1 MKIESDVEEV
11 IEGMKLPFELVP
23 LQKEDA
29 LSAVR
34 SGRFGLFYAVGGGKT
49 VVSTVVSKLWEDDHT
64 LVVCPPILLPQW
76 EEWLHTCQ
84 ELDTSIFAGP
94 KRTTGML
101 NHRWVIMSH
110 AIFRDSFITILQQF
124 KGKTVNVLLDEAQ
137 SIKNPKSKLYKCILQ
152 FVAPDRNLLMLT
164 ATPTSKPQDT
174 YTYMKLKTPTVY
186 RSMGHWTNVHVDKVD
201 IFGAIT
207 AYKNLDML
215 AENFS
220 LKAVARTK
228 RDLFGDNL
236 DPIFQPMQ
244 YDLAPAHLKLYHK
257 LAEEQLLLLDNGEKI
272 DATSAQRLRHALQQ
286 IVLNYARF
294 SGRETDKATGLD
306 LLDEVIEEVDP
317 MKPGNSKLAIW
328 TYYKNSSRLVTS
340 YLQEKYGKQAVVAA
354 YSEVDSAKSVKA
366 IMNDDNCRILVG
378 QPSSV
383 GVGLNLHHVC
393 SEMLFLEQATT
404 PMQTRQAIGR
414 VDRAGQ
420 KIKPTI
426 RFAQARGTIQIA
438 MFKDLLRNDD
448 LVTQVE
454 RTPKSLRDEIFGA

>member
-1 MKIESDVEEV
+1 MKLPSDVDEV
-11 IEGMKLPFELVP
+11 IAAMKLPFQLVD

-29 LSAVR
+29 LEACER
-34 SGRFGLFYAVGGGKT
+34 GRFGLFYAVGGGKT
-49 VVSTVVSKLWEDDHT
+49 VVSTVTAKLWEDDHT
-64 LVVCPPILLPQW
+64 IVVCPPILLPQW
-76 EEWLHTCQ
+76 EEWLHACQ
-84 ELDTSIFAGP
+84 EFDTSVFAGP
-94 KRTTGML
+94 RRTLDML
-101 NHRWVIMSH
+101 NHRWVIVSH
-110 AIFRDSFITILQQF
+110 AIFRDSFVDIIQHF
-124 KGKTVNVLLDEAQ
+124 KSKTVNVLLDEAQ
-137 SIKNPKSKLYKCILQ
+137 AIKNPKSKLYKCINQ
-152 FVAPDRNLLMLT
+152 FCAPDRNLLLLT

-174 YTYMKLKTPTVY
+174 YAYIKLKTPRVY
-186 RSMGHWTNVHVDKVD
+186 RSFGHWTNVHVDKVD

-207 AYKNLDML
+207 AYKNLDLL
-215 AENFS
+215 ADNFALQS
-220 LKAVARTK
+220 ITRTK

-236 DPIFQPMQ
+236 DPIYQPMQ
-244 YDLAPAHLKLYHK
+244 YDLAPAHIKLYHK

-294 SGRETDKATGLD
+294 SGKETDKAAGFDILD
-306 LLDEVIEEVDP
+306 QVLEEVDP
-317 MKPGNSKLAIW
+317 MQQGNSKLAIW
-328 TYYKNSSRLVTS
+328 TYYKNSSRLVTE
-340 YLQEKYGKQAVVAA
+340 YLQNKFGKRAVVAA

-366 IMNDDNCRILVG
+366 IMNDPECRILVG

-420 KIKPTI
+420 KIRPTI

-438 MFKDLLRNDD
+438 MFRDLLKNDD
-448 LVTQVE
+448 LVSQVE
-454 RTPKSLRDEIFGA
+454 RTPKSLRAEIFGT

>member
-1 MKIESDVEEV
+1 MKIGDDVDEV
-11 IEGMKLPFELVP
+11 IKGMKLPFELVP
-23 LQKEDA
+23 LQKKDA
-29 LSAVR
+29 LDAVR

-49 VVSTVVSKLWEDDHT
+49 VVSTIVSKLWEDDHT

-94 KRTTGML
+94 KRTTSML

-110 AIFRDSFITILQQF
+110 AIFRDSFPDIIQYF

-137 SIKNPKSKLYKCILQ
+137 SIKNPKSKLYKCVLQ
-152 FVAPDRNLLMLT
+152 FVAPDRSLLMLT

-174 YTYMKLKTPTVY
+174 YTYMKLKTPMVY
-186 RSMGHWTNVHVDKVD
+186 RSMGHWINLHVDKVD
-201 IFGAIT
+201 IFGTIT

-220 LKAVARTK
+220 LNAVARTK

-328 TYYKNSSRLVTS
+328 TYYKNSSRLITA

-454 RTPKSLRDEIFGA
+454 RTPKSLRDEIFGV

>member
-29 LSAVR
+29 LDAVR

-49 VVSTVVSKLWEDDHT
+49 VVSTVVSKLWEDDYT
-64 LVVCPPILLPQW
+64 LILCPPILLPQW
-76 EEWLHTCQ
+76 EEWLHSCQ

-94 KRTTGML
+94 KRTVSML
-101 NHRWVIMSH
+101 DHRWVIMSH

-124 KGKTVNVLLDEAQ
+124 KGRSVNVILDEAQ
-137 SIKNPKSKLYKCILQ
+137 AIKNPKSKLYKCILQ
-152 FVAPDRNLLMLT
+152 FAAPDRNLLMLT

-328 TYYKNSSRLVTS
+328 TYYKNSSRLVTA

>member
-1 MKIESDVEEV
+1 MKIPSDVDKV
-11 IEGMKLPFELVP
+11 IKSMKLPFKLVK

-29 LSAVR
+29 LEACE

-49 VVSTVVSKLWEDDHT
+49 VVSTVTAKLWEDDHT
-64 LVVCPPILLPQW
+64 IVVCPPILLPQW
-76 EEWLHTCQ
+76 EEWLHSCQ
-84 ELDTSIFAGP
+84 ERDTSVFSGP
-94 KRTTGML
+94 KRTTDML

-110 AIFRDSFITILQQF
+110 AIFRDSFADILHHF
-124 KGKTVNVLLDEAQ
+124 KKKTVNVILDEAQ
-137 SIKNPKSKLYKCILQ
+137 AIKNPKSKLYKCITQ
-152 FVAPDRNLLMLT
+152 FVSPDRNMLMLT

-174 YTYMKLKTPTVY
+174 YTYMKLKTPELY
-186 RSMGHWTNVHVDKVD
+186 RSFGHWTNIHVDKVD
-201 IFGAIT
+201 IFGAVT
-207 AYKNLDML
+207 AYKNLDL
-215 AENFS
+215 LSENFALRS
-220 LKAVARTK
+220 VSRTK

-236 DPIFQPMQ
+236 DPIFQPIQ
-244 YDLAPAHLKLYHK
+244 YALTPAHLKLYQK

-286 IVLNYARF
+286 IVLNYGRF
-294 SGRETDKATGLD
+294 SGKETDLSSGFDILD
-306 LLDEVIEEVDP
+306 QIIEQVDP
-317 MKPGNSKLAIW
+317 MNKANSKLAVW
-328 TYYKNSSRLVTS
+328 TYYKNSSRLVTA
-340 YLQEKYGKQAVVAA
+340 YLQEKFGKQAVVAA

-366 IMNDDNCRILVG
+366 IMGDPECRILVA

-420 KIKPTI
+420 KIRPTI

-438 MFKDLLRNDD
+438 MFNDLLRNDD
-448 LVTQVE
+448 LVSQVE
-454 RTPKSLRDEIFGA
+454 RTPKSLREEIFGS

>member
-29 LSAVR
+29 LTAARAS
-34 SGRFGLFYAVGGGKT
+34 RFGLFYAVGGGKT

-76 EEWLHTCQ
+76 EEWLHSCQ

-124 KGKTVNVLLDEAQ
+124 KGKSVNVLLDEAQ

-328 TYYKNSSRLVTS
+328 TYYKNSSRLVTA